1 MSYRL
6 AVIPG
11 DGIGPEVVEAGLALL
26 DAIRERG
33 GPAFH
38 VERYPWGAGYYLQC
52 GKVMDDDGLERLKAA
67 DAILLGAIGD
77 PRVPDPVSVRGLLIR
92 IRQAFDLYVNLR
104 PVRLL
109 PGVATPLRDVGP
121 DQVDMVMVREN
132 SEGEYAGI
140 GGRIHQGTEDEAAV
154 EAAYFSRRGIR
165 RVAEFAFRLAL
176 RRRRKLTSITKSN
189 ALVHGM
195 VFWDEVVA
203 EVGRRFPEVELE
215 PMLADAAALH
225 LVRNPSRFDVVL
237 ASNLFGDI
245 LTDLGAAIA
254 GGMGLAASANL
265 DPERR
270 FPSMF
275 EPIHGSAP
283 DIAGKGI
290 ANPLATFWSIA
301 LMLDHLG
308 EGDWAARITRALERI
323 FVETDVRTPDQG
335 GRNTTAELTE
345 AFLALLG

>member
-1 MSYRL
+1 VTYRL

-11 DGIGPEVVEAGLALL
+11 DGIGPEVVDAGLALL
-26 DAIRERG
+26 DAVAARG
-33 GPAFH
+33 GPRFD
-38 VERYPWGAGYYLQC
+38 VVRYPWGAGHYLAT
-52 GKVMDDDGLERLKAA
+52 GRVMAEDGLERLREA

-77 PRVPDPVSVRGLLIR
+77 PRVPDPISVRGLVIR

-109 PGVATPLRDVGP
+109 PGVATPLRDVSP
-121 DQVDMVMVREN
+121 SEIDMVMIREN

-140 GGRIHQGTEDEAAV
+140 GGRVHAGTEDEAAV

-165 RVAEFAFRLAL
+165 RVARFAFQQAM
-176 RRRRKLTSITKSN
+176 RRRRHLVSVTKSN

-195 VFWDEVVA
+195 VFWDEVVQ
-203 EVGRRFPEVELE
+203 EVAGEFPEVRVE

-225 LVRNPSRFDVVL
+225 LVRNPARFDVVL

-245 LTDLGAAIA
+245 LTDLGAAIS

-270 FPSMF
+270 APSMF

-283 DIAGKGI
+283 DIAGKGV
-290 ANPLATFWSIA
+290 ANPLATFWSCA
-301 LMLDHLG
+301 LLLDHLG
-308 EGDWAARITRALERI
+308 EEAWARRIHAALERV

-345 AFLALLG
+345 AFVALL